1 MFVDHSKIFV
11 KAGDGGDGCI
21 CFHREKFVPLGG
33 PDGGDGGKGGE
44 VIVKARAT
52 LRTLF
57 DLKIRPHYKAAS
69 GKNGQGNNR
78 YGRSAPPLF
87 IYVPL
92 GTIVQDV
99 ATGRILADL
108 AEDGQEILV
117 ARGGRGG
124 RGNAKF
130 KSANRQAPRIAER
143 GEPGAEITLNLEL
156 KLLADAGL
164 VGYPNAGKSTLLSR
178 ISKAR
183 PKIADYPFTTLAP
196 NLGFVS
202 LGGGSSFV
210 AADIPGLIAGAH
222 RSVGLGNEF
231 LRHVER
237 TKVIIHLV
245 DVFGFDNQSAWENY
259 QSINKE
265 LKLYSPKLAQKPQV
279 IALNK
284 MDLPAAEEKAK
295 QFKKHLKKKPVYVI
309 SARAGVGLQEL
320 LGAVYEELKIAP
332 EPEPVAMPKQPQ
344 EFTAGSEFK
353 INIKDG
359 VFVISGK
366 HIEKI
371 AAMTWTEEEEAL
383 IRMHNIFKKIGV
395 DKALKDKEIK
405 PGDLVRSGK
414 IEFEY
419 TE

>member
-11 KAGDGGDGCI
+11 KAGNGGDGCI

-33 PDGGDGGKGGE
+33 PDGGDGGKGGD
-44 VIVKARAT
+44 VIVKARET

-57 DLKIRPHYKAAS
+57 DLKIRPHYEAEN

-87 IYVPL
+87 IYVPV
-92 GTIVQDV
+92 GTVIQD
-99 ATGRILADL
+99 ANTGLVLADL
-108 AEDGQEILV
+108 TDDSQEILV

-143 GEPGAEITLNLEL
+143 GEPGAEITLTLEL
-156 KLLADAGL
+156 KLLADVGL

-183 PKIADYPFTTLAP
+183 PKIADYPFTTLTP
-196 NLGFVS
+196 NLGVVS
-202 LGGGSSFV
+202 FGAGSSFV
-210 AADIPGLIAGAH
+210 VADIPGLIDGAH
-222 RSVGLGNEF
+222 SGVGLGDEF
-231 LRHVER
+231 LRHIER
-237 TKVIIHLV
+237 TKVVIHV
-245 DVFGFDNQSAWENY
+245 IDVFGFDNKSAWENY

-265 LKLYSPKLAQKPQV
+265 LKLYSPKLSKKPQV

-284 MDLPAAEEKAK
+284 TDLPEAEEMIK
-295 QFKKHLKKKPVYVI
+295 QFKKHLKKKPIYVI
-309 SARAGVGLQEL
+309 SAMAGVGLKEL
-320 LGAVYEELKIAP
+320 MGVVYEELKNAP
-332 EPEPVAMPKQPQ
+332 EPEPVMMAEKVR
-344 EFTAGSEFK
+344 EFTPTAAFTIK
-353 INIKDG
+353 IVDG
-359 VFVISGK
+359 DFVISGK

-371 AAMTWTEEEEAL
+371 AAMTWKEEEEAL
-383 IRMHNIFKKIGV
+383 VRMHNIFKKIGV
-395 DKALKDKEIK
+395 DKALHDKGIK
-405 PGDLVRSGK
+405 PGDMVRIGK

>member
-11 KAGDGGDGCI
+11 KAGNGGDGCI

-33 PDGGDGGKGGE
+33 PDGGDGGKGGD
-44 VIVKARAT
+44 VIVKARET

-57 DLKIRPHYKAAS
+57 DLKIRPHYEAEN

-87 IYVPL
+87 IYVPV
-92 GTIVQDV
+92 GTVIQDASTSLV
-99 ATGRILADL
+99 LADL
-108 AEDGQEILV
+108 TEDGQELLV

-143 GEPGAEITLNLEL
+143 GEPGAEITLSLEL
-156 KLLADAGL
+156 KLLADVGL

-183 PKIADYPFTTLAP
+183 PKIADYPFTTLTP
-196 NLGFVS
+196 NLGVASF
-202 LGGGSSFV
+202 GAGSSFV
-210 AADIPGLIAGAH
+210 VADIPGLIDGAH
-222 RSVGLGNEF
+222 SGVGLGDEF
-231 LRHVER
+231 LRHIER
-237 TKVIIHLV
+237 TKVVIHV
-245 DVFGFDNQSAWENY
+245 IDVFGFDNKSAWENY

-265 LKLYSPKLAQKPQV
+265 LKLYSPKLAKKPQV

-284 MDLPAAEEKAK
+284 TDLPEAAEQIK
-295 QFKKHLKKKPVYVI
+295 QFKKHLKKKPIYVI
-309 SARAGVGLQEL
+309 SAMAGAGLKEL
-320 LGAVYEELKIAP
+320 MKAVQEELKNAP
-332 EPEPVAMPKQPQ
+332 EPEPIIMTEKVA
-344 EFTAGSEFK
+344 EFTPKAAFTV
-353 INIKDG
+353 NIIDG
-359 VFVISGK
+359 EFVITGK

-371 AAMTWTEEEEAL
+371 VAMTWKEEEEAL
-383 IRMHNIFKKIGV
+383 VRMHNIFKKIGV
-395 DKALKDKEIK
+395 DKALHEKGVQ
-405 PGDLVRSGK
+405 PGDTVRIGK
-414 IEFEY
+414 IAFEY

>member
-21 CFHREKFVPLGG
+21 CFHREKFVPMGG
-33 PDGGDGGKGGE
+33 PDGGDGGKGGD

-57 DLKIRPHYKAAS
+57 DLKIRPHYKADS

-78 YGRSAPPLF
+78 YGRSALPLF

-92 GTIVQDV
+92 GTIVQD
-99 ATGRILADL
+99 AANGRVLADL
-108 AEDGQEILV
+108 AEDGQELLV

-143 GEPGAEITLNLEL
+143 GEPGEEITLNLEL
-156 KLLADAGL
+156 KLLADVGL
-164 VGYPNAGKSTLLSR
+164 VGYPNAGKSTLLSH

-202 LGGGSSFV
+202 LGIGSNFV
-210 AADIPGLIAGAH
+210 VADIPGLIEGAH
-222 RSVGLGNEF
+222 SGVGLGDEF
-231 LRHVER
+231 LRHIER

-245 DVFGFDNQSAWENY
+245 DVFGFDNKNAWENY

-265 LKLYSPKLAQKPQV
+265 LKLYSPKLAKKPQV
-279 IALNK
+279 IVLNK
-284 MDLPAAEEKAK
+284 IDLPEAEDKAK
-295 QFKKHLKKKPVYVI
+295 QFKKLLKKKPIYII
-309 SARAGVGLQEL
+309 SAMAGSGLKEL
-320 LGAVYEELKIAP
+320 LGAVYEALKIAP
-332 EPEPVAMPKQPQ
+332 EPEPVTLSEQVQ
-344 EFTAGSEFK
+344 EFTAGSEFN

-395 DKALKDKEIK
+395 DKALKEKGIK
-405 PGDLVRSGK
+405 PGDMVRIGK

-419 TE
+419 TD